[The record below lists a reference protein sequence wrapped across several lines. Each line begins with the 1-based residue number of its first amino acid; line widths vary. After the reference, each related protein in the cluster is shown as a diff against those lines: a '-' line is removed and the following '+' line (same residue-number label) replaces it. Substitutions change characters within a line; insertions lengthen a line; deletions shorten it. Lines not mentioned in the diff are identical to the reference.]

1 MALTHDACLI
11 CFDSFRLAPHFGTVH
26 STNCGHRFCIGC
38 WRKFMLADNLDRTR
52 CPYCKVALSAAP
64 RALDVEVD
72 NIETQPIQND
82 NRIDEN
88 SAHELLAEQAE
99 LASDL
104 PSSNEYS
111 EGSLTLKLEISPAK

>member
-64 RALDVEVD
+64 RALDVETD
-72 NIETQPIQND
+72 NIETQAVQD
-82 NRIDEN
+82 DDRIDETLT
-88 SAHELLAEQAE
+88 HQVQAE
-99 LASDL
+99 HAE
-104 PSSNEYS
+104 SS
-111 EGSLTLKLEISPAK
+111 LQVPT